1 MYEFEK
7 TYLGRFTVHKSV
19 QLQGD
24 RHFKRFT
31 APGTTPAS
39 QGTLNVYV
47 DGQFQ
52 IGISAAG
59 FSQTL
64 NAGQTS
70 LDLTIAEFPLEAICI
85 ETVLSTTGTRYCIGP
100 TTPAPWTREARTLQ
114 AGTPMTLGVD
124 AVVFIMSGQIEFSGM
139 LGDPGMV
146 MLVPANTTIN
156 GSAALVVVT

>member
-1 MYEFEK
+1 MYEFDK
-7 TYLGRFTVHKSV
+7 ITLGRFTVHKSV

-31 APGTTPAS
+31 APGMSPAN

-47 DGQFQ
+47 DGQFR
-52 IGISAAG
+52 IDISAAS
-59 FSQTL
+59 FSQVMD
-64 NAGQTS
+64 AGQTS
-70 LDLTIAEFPLEAICI
+70 LDLTIAEFPMEAICI
-85 ETVLSTTGTRYCIGP
+85 ETVLSTTGTRYCIAP
-100 TTPAPWTREARTLQ
+100 TSPGGWTREACTLQ
-114 AGTPMTLGVD
+114 AGTPMTLSVD

-146 MLVPANTTIN
+146 MFVPANTTIN